1 MRCRPFGME
10 PRTNKEKAMKKSN
23 VGIKVNAGVKAGG
36 IIKQHNRRA
45 GIRVN
50 ADVKAGGLKL
60 QHNRAVRR
68 G

>member
-1 MRCRPFGME
+1 M
-10 PRTNKEKAMKKSN
+10 NKNN

-36 IIKQHNRRA
+36 IKLQHNRKP
-45 GIRVN
+45 GIRVS
-50 ADVKAGGLKL
+50 AGVKAGGVKF